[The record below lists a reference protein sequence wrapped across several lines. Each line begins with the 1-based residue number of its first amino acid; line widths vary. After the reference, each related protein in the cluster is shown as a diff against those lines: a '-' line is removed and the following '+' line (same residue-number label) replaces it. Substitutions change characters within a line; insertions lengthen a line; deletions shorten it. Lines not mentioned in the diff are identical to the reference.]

1 MVNEEKT
8 MQMKLG
14 GTGIGVGVPRTNL
27 QVSGMN
33 IIKFYFREGAKDSKV
48 KKFGVHDL
56 ISIGNKS
63 GAFIFSAFSTK
74 WFDLDPKRDSWARNS
89 HLLIGKKMKI
99 SASGI
104 IAKWGSV
111 SVVVKLFDKYNQG
124 KELVNQCCVDVEG
137 GIQFSELK
145 VQGTVVRSAV

>member
-1 MVNEEKT
+1 
-8 MQMKLG
+8 
-14 GTGIGVGVPRTNL
+14 
-27 QVSGMN
+27 
-33 IIKFYFREGAKDSKV
+33 
-48 KKFGVHDL
+48 
-56 ISIGNKS
+56 
-63 GAFIFSAFSTK
+63 
-74 WFDLDPKRDSWARNS
+74 
-89 HLLIGKKMKI
+89 MKI

>member
-48 KKFGVHDL
+48 KKIGVHDL
-56 ISIGNKS
+56 I
-63 GAFIFSAFSTK
+63 
-74 WFDLDPKRDSWARNS
+74 
-89 HLLIGKKMKI
+89 
-99 SASGI
+99 
-104 IAKWGSV
+104 
-111 SVVVKLFDKYNQG
+111 
-124 KELVNQCCVDVEG
+124 
-137 GIQFSELK
+137 
-145 VQGTVVRSAV
+145 